1 MITLY
6 KFYFFIRKFKFD
18 QGNHNDNLIFLKDDI
33 KKSLCCFHLFQNLA
47 YHYLIQNT
55 LKKTNNGI
63 NEIFYLFENQPWER
77 SLIFASR
84 NLKIQNIYAYSH
96 TTINYWHLNY
106 FNTNKDNKNFL
117 KNNFPE
123 KILCHS
129 ENCRKYLLSQGY
141 KSNQLIKVSA
151 ERFRWATKIKK
162 KILKEKKQEY

>member
-1 MITLY
+1 M
-6 KFYFFIRKFKFD
+6 KFFIYLKISLGKITYFCFK
-18 QGNHNDNLIFLKDDI
+18 
-33 KKSLCCFHLFQNLA
+33 
-47 YHYLIQNT
+47 
-55 LKKTNNGI
+55 
-63 NEIFYLFENQPWER
+63 EFENTKY
-77 SLIFASR
+77 LCV
-84 NLKIQNIYAYSH
+84 YSH

-162 KILKEKKQEY
+162 KIKRKKQEY